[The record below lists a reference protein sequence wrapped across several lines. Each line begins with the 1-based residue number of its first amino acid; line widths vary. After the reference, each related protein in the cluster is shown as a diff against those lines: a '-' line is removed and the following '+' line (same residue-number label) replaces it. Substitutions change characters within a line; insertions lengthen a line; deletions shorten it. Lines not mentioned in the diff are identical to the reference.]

1 MRIMALVLASF
12 SGSVFRGYG
21 FSRGQACGGS
31 SKPGGQIVNSRSLL
45 CSVEVM
51 VRVSGQ

>member
-31 SKPGGQIVNSRSLL
+31 SKPAIA
-45 CSVEVM
+45 EAEKDKEKK
-51 VRVSGQ
+51 